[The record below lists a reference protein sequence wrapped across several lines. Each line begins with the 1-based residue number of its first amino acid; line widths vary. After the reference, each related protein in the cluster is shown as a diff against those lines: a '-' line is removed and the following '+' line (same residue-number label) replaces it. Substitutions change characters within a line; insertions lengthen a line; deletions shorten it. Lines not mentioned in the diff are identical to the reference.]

1 LVRWAWNDLAIVN
14 QVGVCCRKEFLETRI
29 PKTTFDLG
37 EIATK
42 KQSGDQSLPG
52 FCVGGVSTLSVDLSK
67 SGDPVA
73 ILRQGVAMWITNL
86 Q

>member
-1 LVRWAWNDLAIVN
+1 M
-14 QVGVCCRKEFLETRI
+14 GI
-29 PKTTFDLG
+29 PKTAFVPG
-37 EIATK
+37 EIAPK
-42 KQSGDQSLPG
+42 KQACDQYLPR
-52 FCVGGVSTLSVDLSK
+52 FRVDGVSMASADLSK